1 MFLHCYGIAMAL
13 LYLKNKLIMVEI
25 KLQQTERSSVLKLH
39 TDKDDKSSELQLKL
53 ENSKIK
59 ANEKY
64 DKPRVAWEYKGSDSD
79 EFKPIGTIDNFSL
92 VIGRAK
98 AKKSFFIGMAVS
110 TALSKDSLHGRFKS
124 NLSKNKNKVLYFD
137 TEQSS
142 YHVHLALKRICTQ
155 LNVTE
160 PQNLE
165 VHCLRRYSPK
175 ERYEIIEYAIYNNPE
190 VGFVVID
197 GIKDLINSI
206 NDENEASRIAN
217 SLLRWTEDNQ
227 IHIVTVLHQNK
238 GDNNAR
244 GHLGTELL
252 NKAET
257 VLTVTVDSK
266 NKNISI
272 VEPQHCRNMPFD
284 PFAFR
289 ISENG
294 IPVLVEDFIKSS
306 SEKERF
312 DIFNESDEI
321 KLNLLKKAFGERK
334 TLTYTELIPQIKLAV
349 KSIYKKG
356 YADNKTK
363 EFITHCNEIGLLN
376 QDRKRQPYYLN
387 SSF

>member
-1 MFLHCYGIAMAL
+1 MG
-13 LYLKNKLIMVEI
+13 EI
-25 KLQQTERSSVLKLH
+25 KLPQTEKRSVLKLH
-39 TDKDDKSSELQLKL
+39 TDKDDKSSELQLIL

-64 DKPRVAWEYKGSDSD
+64 DKPRIAWEYRSSESE

-110 TALSKDSLHGRFKS
+110 TALSKNALHGRFRS
-124 NLSKNKNKVLYFD
+124 NLSENKNKVLYFD
-137 TEQSS
+137 TEQSG

-160 PQNLE
+160 HENLE
-165 VHCLRRYSPK
+165 VYCLRKLSPK
-175 ERYEIIEYAIYNNPE
+175 ERYEVIEYAIYNNPE

-206 NDENEASRIAN
+206 NDENEASKIAN
-217 SLLRWTEDNQ
+217 SLLKWTEDNQ

-257 VLTVTVDSK
+257 VLTVTVDTK

-284 PFAFR
+284 PLAFQ

-306 SEKERF
+306 SKKDRF
-312 DIFNESDEI
+312 DIFNETDEI

-334 TLTYTELIPQIKLAV
+334 TLTYTELKTELKSAYKLIYRLNFSDNKIKDFVTHCREIKLIIQD
-349 KSIYKKG
+349 KEKK
-356 YADNKTK
+356 
-363 EFITHCNEIGLLN
+363 
-376 QDRKRQPYYLN
+376 PYYLN